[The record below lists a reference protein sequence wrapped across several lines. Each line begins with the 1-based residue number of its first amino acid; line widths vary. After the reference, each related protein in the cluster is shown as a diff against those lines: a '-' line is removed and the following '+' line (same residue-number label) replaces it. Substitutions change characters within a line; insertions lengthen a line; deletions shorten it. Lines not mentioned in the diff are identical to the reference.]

1 MSADDM
7 SRPPVA
13 VLIDAD
19 NISPS
24 SVKDIFGIVN
34 GIGEPIFRRAYGM
47 VSCFSDLD
55 GWAKAQRE
63 FGIVARP
70 QVSNVNG
77 KNVADIALVID
88 AMTLL
93 YKGAC
98 QGIFIVSSDSD
109 FTALAAIIREE
120 GKAVYGIGEAKA
132 PESFRKACTKFFQLK
147 APAAKNQP
155 FKPAPAASCPRCG
168 GELTASRTKS
178 NQDCK
183 MCPSCGGM
191 TAKLS
196 VLNNMFANETLAQI
210 KEFAAMRQQ
219 PGCICPDCGEQMS
232 IIRVAIGEQ
241 RVEID
246 VCANCE
252 AIWYDKNEFETL
264 VPNDGILLPTVSAG
278 KAYCREMTI
287 ALASDL
293 RSKKLRVNFL
303 SQLRSSMKNIYHVP
317 GPDIQPIISSLLSQ
331 RIISIDT
338 TTGKII
344 VSE

>member
-1 MSADDM
+1 MSADNV
-7 SRPPVA
+7 SKLPVA

-120 GKAVYGIGEAKA
+120 GKTVYGIGEAKA

-147 APAAKNQP
+147 TANPKTAEKKASTPKTPEKGASTAAKKQPPKAAPAP
-155 FKPAPAASCPRCG
+155 PCPRCG
-168 GELTASRTKS
+168 GKLTASRTKS
-178 NQDCK
+178 NQDC
-183 MCPSCGGM
+183 
-191 TAKLS
+191 
-196 VLNNMFANETLAQI
+196 
-210 KEFAAMRQQ
+210 
-219 PGCICPDCGEQMS
+219 
-232 IIRVAIGEQ
+232 
-241 RVEID
+241 
-246 VCANCE
+246 
-252 AIWYDKNEFETL
+252 
-264 VPNDGILLPTVSAG
+264 
-278 KAYCREMTI
+278 
-287 ALASDL
+287 
-293 RSKKLRVNFL
+293 
-303 SQLRSSMKNIYHVP
+303 
-317 GPDIQPIISSLLSQ
+317 
-331 RIISIDT
+331 
-338 TTGKII
+338 
-344 VSE
+344 